1 MNTPLIV
8 TEETLRHAAG
18 ILRSGGVVA
27 FPTETY
33 YGLASDP
40 LQPQALERLFF
51 IKRRPKQ
58 MPILALVA
66 GISQLNLLA
75 NEVPAV
81 YYRLIDTF
89 WPGPLTLIFP
99 ALPTLP
105 PQLTGYTGT
114 IGLRRSSHPVANRL
128 IDVFGAPITAT
139 SANISGG
146 SPAVTAAEVSQI
158 FGSQVDLIL
167 DGGRTPG
174 GKGSTLVGIL
184 GTSLHCLREGVIP
197 FVSVQTCA
205 TTDLNNE

>member
-89 WPGPLTLIFP
+89 WPGPLRAT
-99 ALPTLP
+99 
-105 PQLTGYTGT
+105 
-114 IGLRRSSHPVANRL
+114 RSWPW
-128 IDVFGAPITAT
+128 
-139 SANISGG
+139 
-146 SPAVTAAEVSQI
+146 
-158 FGSQVDLIL
+158 
-167 DGGRTPG
+167 PG
-174 GKGSTLVGIL
+174 
-184 GTSLHCLREGVIP
+184 
-197 FVSVQTCA
+197 
-205 TTDLNNE
+205 

>member
-1 MNTPLIV
+1 MPLVV
-8 TEETLRHAAG
+8 TEEALRHAAG
-18 ILRSGGVVA
+18 ILHSGGVVA

-40 LQPQALERLFF
+40 LQQQALERLFR

-81 YYRLIDTF
+81 YHRLIDNF

-105 PQLTGYTGT
+105 PQLTGHTGT
-114 IGLRRSSHPVANRL
+114 IGLRRSSHPIANRL
-128 IDVFGAPITAT
+128 VEAFGGPITAT

-146 SPAVTAAEVSQI
+146 SPAVTAAEVFQT
-158 FGSQVDLIL
+158 FGDQVDLIL

-184 GTSLHCLREGVIP
+184 GTSLHCFREGVIP

-205 TTDLNNE
+205 TTDMINE